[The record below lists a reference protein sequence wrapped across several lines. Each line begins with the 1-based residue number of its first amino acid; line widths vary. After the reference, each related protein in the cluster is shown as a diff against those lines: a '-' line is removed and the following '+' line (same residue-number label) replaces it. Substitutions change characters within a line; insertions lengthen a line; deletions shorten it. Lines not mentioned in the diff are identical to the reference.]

1 MGQLELHTPHRHL
14 SLSVSTEAVHG
25 LGQVTAEPSPVAA
38 ASHGMRASCVAVASH
53 GIRTSS
59 SHGRVASLSFS
70 ERTVFT
76 AVWVEALSFLGVSF
90 CKERRKCWL
99 PSLPKLGEAAAAASG
114 PLFVA

>member
-25 LGQVTAEPSPVAA
+25 LGQDTAEPSPVAA

-59 SHGRVASLSFS
+59 SHGRRFN
-70 ERTVFT
+70 ERMVFT
-76 AVWVEALSFLGVSF
+76 AGWVEALSFLGASF
-90 CKERRKCWL
+90 CKERRKCLL
-99 PSLPKLGEAAAAASG
+99 PSLPLPKLGEAAAAASG